1 MNSPFLIA
9 VALTGLALAQQPK
22 TPASVAT
29 LTSVAAEASSAA
41 EEVLAFERSLEAAFV
56 RGDVAYFDRGSKSDL
71 TVIHGDGWING
82 GKPTS
87 VDDKKSFLKR
97 VESKLYSV
105 RDLDSVT
112 VEMHRDIA
120 ITHGRLIAQFRT
132 GGPDRS
138 WMSAW
143 YERVYQKHDG
153 HWLLVSHRTL
163 HGPTNGPSRLSV
175 SER

>member
-1 MNSPFLIA
+1 MA

-22 TPASVAT
+22 TPATVAAI
-29 LTSVAAEASSAA
+29 TSAAAEATSAA

-56 RGDVAYFDRGSKSDL
+56 RGDVAYFDRGSRPDL

-82 GKPTS
+82 GKPSS

-97 VESKLYSV
+97 VENKLYSV

-112 VEMHRDIA
+112 VEMHGDIG
-120 ITHGRLIAQFRT
+120 ITHGRLIAQVRT
-132 GGPDRS
+132 GSPDRS
-138 WMSAW
+138 WLSAW
-143 YERVYQKHDG
+143 YERVYEKRDG
-153 HWLLVSHRTL
+153 RWLLVSHRTL
-163 HGPTNGPSRLSV
+163 HGPTNGPNRLSV